1 MTYLQS
7 LAKTHPIILLQ
18 EHWLYAFET
27 TLAQQVYGNSNY
39 HIKCVDDIDPL
50 PPTQPPRGRAGTAIC
65 GTNPLTTVF
74 LRSQM
79 EVIV

>member
-1 MTYLQS
+1 MKTNMTYLQS

-50 PPTQPPRGRAGTAIC
+50 PPTQPPRGRAHRGLTQSQC
-65 GTNPLTTVF
+65 G
-74 LRSQM
+74 
-79 EVIV
+79 VILYESCQ